1 MAAATARLSFFTR
14 APERP
19 VELDEF
25 ERLGLLR
32 LRVLCAHSAWVKG
45 GSERELRQEVEALD
59 AFQEL
64 FGADGEQAVDTIS
77 HYALRLAF
85 CKTRDLIEWVVAM
98 ETKLF
103 ALRVHKLQPHKVME
117 ILAHEG
123 IEYEAAPNG
132 SRHEAWAVHPP
143 PASSSGSSPT
153 VKSESLVYK
162 VPFHEAARL
171 IKRRRVLLKKGICF
185 VPAHSMH
192 VVAEHHFRV
201 SLEQQL
207 KILQRAL
214 PANTEVS
221 HSFDRLEPILDRFIA
236 QSRLQM
242 GGGDPFSQRRRTEQS
257 QITAENIDAMAEKHF
272 PLCMRNLHRKFREN
286 HHLKYDGRI
295 QYHRFLKGV
304 GWSVQNTL
312 LFFRNEFTRVMPI
325 VKFDKEHAYSIRH
338 SYGLEGGR
346 VDYTPASCQE
356 LIVRGSAPR
365 KGQYHGCPFR
375 HWDAA
380 QLTAELQGRSGLSSA
395 NALEIATRAASG
407 DCQGACQQHFDTSH
421 PRMYAQAAHQYSSP
435 NSHGRREQHR
445 LAGVVRHTASLK
457 RRAKTSLVNQHEM
470 KKQKLKLESLKLALE
485 LGIITQEECLER
497 RRRVA
502 EQGTR

>member
-85 CKTRDLIEWVVAM
+85 CKYVTAARNAMRSMCMASLTDRPCCIATWCGDCVVDRTRDLIEWVVAM

-123 IEYEAAPNG
+123 IEYEAAPSG

-407 DCQGACQQHFDTSH
+407 DCQGACQQHFDASH
-421 PRMYAQAAHQYSSP
+421 PRMYAQAAHQYSSL

-445 LAGVVRHTASLK
+445 LAGVVRVSHPNAWVDASL
-457 RRAKTSLVNQHEM
+457 Q
-470 KKQKLKLESLKLALE
+470 Q
-485 LGIITQEECLER
+485 
-497 RRRVA
+497 
-502 EQGTR
+502 QGR